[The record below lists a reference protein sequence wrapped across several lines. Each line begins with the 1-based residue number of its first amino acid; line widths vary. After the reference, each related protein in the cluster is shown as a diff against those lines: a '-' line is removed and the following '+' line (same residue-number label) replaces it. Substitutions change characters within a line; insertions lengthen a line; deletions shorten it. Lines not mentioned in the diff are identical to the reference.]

1 MGKFH
6 QFFFF
11 KPHNIGYNWKMLGE
25 DKKILGGIFP
35 LGDKIIAMPILQSIF
50 LEKFLQSCQSF

>member
-1 MGKFH
+1 
-6 QFFFF
+6 
-11 KPHNIGYNWKMLGE
+11 MLGE